1 MTLVDPPAHFEKLR
15 QYLDEAVAQLKT
27 DMADQS
33 IAYAV
38 PADDVLAL
46 IKAVAKRQGVSP
58 WAVWEAWELRHEIP
72 VHDFVR
78 RARML
83 DQNDGGELTAV
94 DRIALRK
101 RLRDLLG
108 YVILALVM

>member
-1 MTLVDPPAHFEKLR
+1 MIPADPPAHFEKLR

-46 IKAVAKRQGVSP
+46 IKAVAQRQKASP
-58 WAVWEAWELRHEIP
+58 WTVWEAWELRHEIP

-78 RARML
+78 R
-83 DQNDGGELTAV
+83 DGGRLTSAE
-94 DRIALRK
+94 RIALRK
-101 RLRDLLG
+101 RLRDMLG
-108 YVILALVM
+108 YVILGILMTEDQTA